1 MSSPA
6 DSLLPASRLAA
17 EHSFVVPAYGDSPF
31 LAGCLAS
38 LRAQTLGSRLV
49 LTTSTP
55 SPFIDKAA
63 AEFGVEVLVNPQKAG
78 IAADWNFAL
87 AATGARLVT
96 LAHQDDVYF
105 PRFLERSLELL
116 SGVPDAALCFTAY
129 QEIDDAGAP
138 KSSKVSLAKH
148 LLERLTL
155 GSVETVR
162 GARLRA
168 FLSFGNPLPCSS
180 VTFNRRR
187 LASFEFSGDY
197 ASNLDWDAWLRLEHS
212 GETFLRAAERLVG
225 RRHNPLTATSQL
237 IRDGRRKQED
247 LRIFQRLW
255 PAPLDQVIAYAYRAG
270 Y

>member
-6 DSLLPASRLAA
+6 DLRALAA

-31 LAGCLAS
+31 LAGCLRS
-38 LRAQTLGSRLV
+38 LRAQTLISRLL

-55 SPFIDKAA
+55 SRFIEEVAV
-63 AEFGVEVLVNPQKAG
+63 EFGAEVRVNPERAG
-78 IAADWNFAL
+78 IASDWNFAL
-87 AATGARLVT
+87 AASGARFVT

-105 PRFLERSLELL
+105 PAFLERSLALFQ
-116 SGVPDAALCFTAY
+116 GAPDAAVCFTAY
-129 QEIDDAGAP
+129 EEIDDTGAP
-138 KSSKVSLAKH
+138 KTSKISLAKH

-155 GSVETVR
+155 GSVDTVR

-180 VTFNRRR
+180 VTFNREQ
-187 LASFEFSGDY
+187 LGSFEFSGDY
-197 ASNLDWDAWLRLEHS
+197 ASNLDWDAWLRLERA
-212 GETFLRAAERLVG
+212 GETFLRVPERLVG
-225 RRHNPLTATSQL
+225 RRHNSLTATSQL
-237 IRDGRRKQED
+237 LRDGRRKQED

-255 PAPLDQVIAYAYRAG
+255 PAPLGDFIAYAYRAG